1 MKSRLRKHNDWGG
14 QGENSRTAKL
24 TEEKVREIKRL
35 IRAGMRYQDIA
46 QQYDVGKSTIA
57 NIATGL
63 RWSHVKLEMED

>member
-1 MKSRLRKHNDWGG
+1 VNNWGQRG
-14 QGENSRTAKL
+14 SKVPSAKL
-24 TEEKVREIKRL
+24 NEEQVREIKRL